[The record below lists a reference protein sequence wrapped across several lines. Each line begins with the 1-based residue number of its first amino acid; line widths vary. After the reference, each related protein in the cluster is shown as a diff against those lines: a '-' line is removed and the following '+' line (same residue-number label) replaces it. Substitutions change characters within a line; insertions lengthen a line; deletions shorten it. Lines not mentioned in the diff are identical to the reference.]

1 MTLTMIQTVPGLP
14 WHMRGFQRP
23 WVMLR
28 GGFRGPG
35 WRLRGV
41 SEVIGDV
48 KGGFQGPSVAF
59 RGI

>member
-1 MTLTMIQTVPGLP
+1 
-14 WHMRGFQRP
+14 
-23 WVMLR
+23 MLR